1 MRHEIVYGNEAE
13 IEAATERVKFELK
26 QLASRELDWEE
37 EDRERARLREEQ
49 TRIAGTTVEEDRV
62 ELVETDDTY
71 LELWE
76 RRSPQDRGAWLVE
89 QGFRVTAS
97 KERVAVEQGDVRA
110 TLDLGEPERIKP
122 TRHLE
127 RKYWGTCECGCGTD
141 LYGVKC
147 RPKRYVNGTH
157 KERARRQ
164 REAAAKAPGP
174 PEPPELVHLGTC
186 ECGCGTDLYGGRN
199 SRKRYVDQAHKARA
213 KRQREAAGKAQAA
226 GSREP

>member
-1 MRHEIVYGNEAE
+1 MKAYTSAP
-13 IEAATERVKFELK
+13 TP
-26 QLASRELDWEE
+26 
-37 EDRERARLREEQ
+37 REEQ

-97 KERVAVEQGDVRA
+97 KERVAVEQGDVQA

-141 LYGVKC
+141 LYGT
-147 RPKRYVNGTH
+147 G
-157 KERARRQ
+157 
-164 REAAAKAPGP
+164 
-174 PEPPELVHLGTC
+174 
-186 ECGCGTDLYGGRN
+186 N
-199 SRKRYVDQAHKARA
+199 SRKRYVDQAHKAKA

-226 GSREP
+226 